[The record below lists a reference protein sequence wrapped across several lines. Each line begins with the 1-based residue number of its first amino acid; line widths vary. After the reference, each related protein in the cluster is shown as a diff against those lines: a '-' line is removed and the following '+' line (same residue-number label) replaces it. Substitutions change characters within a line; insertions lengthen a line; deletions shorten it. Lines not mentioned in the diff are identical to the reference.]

1 MRDSFNCIHLS
12 SEVFFGFKME
22 IKYIYHL
29 FAFNRNSIKFGS
41 VATND
46 QFKFN
51 FSPFQRE
58 NAISF
63 AGSALKFEFQA

>member
-1 MRDSFNCIHLS
+1 
-12 SEVFFGFKME
+12 ME

-41 VATND
+41 VATNV
-46 QFKFN
+46 QFKFH